1 MCYIKTRLKQSTS
14 YFRINEKK
22 NDTKKIRSTSYSNIF
37 KNKYEFNKIKLLY
50 LANNCLILHWTLELF
65 FISLFFFFGSG
76 FDNGKMK
83 ESEFDIGKVKE
94 DEE

>member
-1 MCYIKTRLKQSTS
+1 MK
-14 YFRINEKK
+14 KK
-22 NDTKKIRSTSYSNIF
+22 NDTNKIRLTSYSNIF

-65 FISLFFFFGSG
+65 FISFLFFIFYFYFWSG
-76 FDNGKMK
+76 FDDGKVK